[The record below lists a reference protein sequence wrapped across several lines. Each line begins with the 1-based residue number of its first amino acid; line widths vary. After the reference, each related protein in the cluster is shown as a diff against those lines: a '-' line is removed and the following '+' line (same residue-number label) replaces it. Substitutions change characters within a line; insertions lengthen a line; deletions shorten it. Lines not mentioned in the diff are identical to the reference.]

1 MTDATLAP
9 AARDY
14 LDRLDVA
21 LAGID
26 ASTRADILSGVRE
39 VLIGRDADAVAA
51 RIRELGDPD
60 FIAAEAR
67 TAPAE
72 PPETTPESSVRARR
86 PEPAGLAIVAAV
98 LVMIG
103 GALVPILGA
112 VVGYVLVWISTVWT
126 TRQKLIA
133 TLAPVAAVAV
143 FVLVRLA
150 IATAWPDP
158 SDLAA
163 ASNPLLPAPFDLMW
177 SAVLLVA
184 AVPFFVGIWL
194 LVLARR
200 SWAAHA

>member
-14 LDRLDVA
+14 LDRLDAA

-67 TAPAE
+67 AVPVAAE
-72 PPETTPESSVRARR
+72 VSPDGTPRARR

-133 TLAPVAAVAV
+133 TLLPVGTALALALVLVAVRLGLDPSGEAGAANPQSAISPTMVLWNGIVLIAAVQ
-143 FVLVRLA
+143 
-150 IATAWPDP
+150 
-158 SDLAA
+158 
-163 ASNPLLPAPFDLMW
+163 LM
-177 SAVLLVA
+177 
-184 AVPFFVGIWL
+184 VGIWL

-200 SWAAHA
+200 SWAARA

>member
-14 LDRLDVA
+14 LDRLDAA

-39 VLIGRDADAVAA
+39 VLIGRDAEAVAA

-67 TAPAE
+67 AVPVAAE
-72 PPETTPESSVRARR
+72 ASPDGTPRARR

-133 TLAPVAAVAV
+133 TLAPIAAVAV

-177 SAVLLVA
+177 SAVVLVA

-200 SWAAHA
+200 SWAVRA

>member
-1 MTDATLAP
+1 MTDATLVP

-67 TAPAE
+67 AVPVAAE
-72 PPETTPESSVRARR
+72 ASPDGTSRARR

-103 GALVPILGA
+103 GALVPVLGA

-133 TLAPVAAVAV
+133 TLVPVASAVALAL
-143 FVLVRLA
+143 VLVAMRLGLDPSGSEA
-150 IATAWPDP
+150 AAPDP
-158 SDLAA
+158 QPAI
-163 ASNPLLPAPFDLMW
+163 PLSMLLWNGLVLMGGMQ
-177 SAVLLVA
+177 LI
-184 AVPFFVGIWL
+184 VGIWL

-200 SWAAHA
+200 SWAARA